1 MVGSA
6 TPQKL
11 CDCGCGEPAP
21 IAARNRKAIGHVK
34 GEPLRFIDGHQGRG
48 LGAERRARIA
58 AELTTLESS
67 GLCECGCG
75 EAAPVA
81 KLTNRNRGY
90 IKGQPQRFVRG
101 HAGRR
106 PSTPCEAEGCEEPTT
121 SKWCKKHE
129 TRMRR
134 HGNLDGKRPSGT
146 AEERYWRYVTK
157 SEGCWEW
164 SGSRAD
170 TGYGVH
176 WTDEKKLVG
185 AHRFSYELHKGPIP
199 DDLHLDHLCRV
210 RHCVNPDHLEPVTPA
225 ENTRRAW
232 AARRN
237 QTGA

>member
-1 MVGSA
+1 MSESS
-6 TPQKL
+6 TSRKL

-21 IAARNRKAIGHVK
+21 IAVRTRRTIGHVK
-34 GEPLRFIDGHQGRG
+34 GEPLRFISGHQGRG
-48 LGAERRARIA
+48 LGVERRARAA
-58 AELTTLESS
+58 AELATLVVT

-75 EAAPVA
+75 QKAPIS
-81 KLTNRNRGY
+81 KTTNRKRGY
-90 IKGQPQRFVRG
+90 LKDQPQRFIKG
-101 HAGRR
+101 HAIRR
-106 PSTPCEAEGCEEPTT
+106 LASPCEAEGCEESTT
-121 SKWCKKHE
+121 SRWCSKHE

-134 HGNLDGKRPSGT
+134 YGNLTGKRPGGT

-157 SEGCWEW
+157 TDDCWEW
-164 SGSRAD
+164 SGCRAD

-185 AHRFSYELHKGPIP
+185 AHRYSYELHRGPIP

-232 AARRN
+232 VARHDGTRK
-237 QTGA
+237 